1 MSQTRTVPVVTRRM
15 AIAAGSALLGSM
27 SSVLPSAPRYSRK
40 SNMSVVDTFIERNR
54 EFVRT
59 RFSPDLK
66 IMPSLRTIIIGC
78 VDPRVDP
85 AEILGLAPGEAAI
98 IRNVGGRVYPSTL
111 QTMDMLSEVSKAS
124 GGFLG
129 AGWNLVL
136 LHHTDC
142 GINRLGHAEE
152 MLANHFGVAP
162 GKLADLAVTNPST
175 SIAVDIASLKEDP
188 RLSGDII
195 VSGLVYD
202 VKTGN
207 IATVVPPEALRPK
220 SAA

>member
-1 MSQTRTVPVVTRRM
+1 MSHPRTGSVVTRRM
-15 AIAAGSALLGSM
+15 AIAAGSALIGSM
-27 SSVLPSAPRYSRK
+27 SSVLQSAPRYSRK
-40 SNMSVVDTFIERNR
+40 SNMSVVDTLIERNR

-85 AEILGLAPGEAAI
+85 AEILALAPGEAAI
-98 IRNVGGRVYPSTL
+98 IRNVGGRVYPSTV

-124 GGFLG
+124 GGLLG

-142 GINRLGHAEE
+142 GINRLNHAEE
-152 MLANHFGVAP
+152 MLAGHFGVTPA
-162 GKLADLAVTNPST
+162 KLADLAVTHPT
-175 SIAVDIASLKEDP
+175 ASIAVDIALLKADP
-188 RLSGDII
+188 RLSGDIV

-202 VKTGN
+202 VKTGMT
-207 IATVVPPEALRPK
+207 ATVAPPEALRPK
-220 SAA
+220 NAA

>member
-1 MSQTRTVPVVTRRM
+1 MSQPRTVSVVTRRI
-15 AIAAGSALLGSM
+15 AIAAGSALLCSM
-27 SSVLPSAPRYSRK
+27 SSVLSSAPRYSRK

-54 EFVRT
+54 EFVHT

-66 IMPSLRTIIIGC
+66 IIPSLRTIIIGC

-85 AEILGLAPGEAAI
+85 AEILALAPGEAAI

-152 MLANHFGVAP
+152 ML
-162 GKLADLAVTNPST
+162 
-175 SIAVDIASLKEDP
+175 
-188 RLSGDII
+188 
-195 VSGLVYD
+195 
-202 VKTGN
+202 
-207 IATVVPPEALRPK
+207 
-220 SAA
+220 